1 MSTGNVMGKLVTPT
15 LAAAPGIWNLR
26 ENQLAVQAGAWPGIT
41 AADATPFNNI
51 LTTKAVGAGLTTTT
65 FRDGSTNNFAV
76 TRNGDV
82 TQGTLSPY
90 FPTGYWS
97 AYFDGSGD
105 YLSATAGTPLNLG
118 TGDFTVEAWVNFNTQ
133 AGTIVSTY
141 GGWWLQYRSD
151 YGGFCF
157 GVGDTFTLV
166 RTWTWTA
173 NQWIHVAVT
182 RSGTSLRMF
191 FNGVQQGATLTDST
205 NFTVGSTLYCGALF
219 SGFNHL
225 NGYISNLRVVKG
237 TAVYTSNFTPS
248 TEPLIAITNTSLLA
262 LQDNRFKD
270 NSTNNLA
277 ITKAGDAAATRFSPF
292 KPPRITAGAIGTG
305 TGSVYF
311 DGSGDYLTIPSNST
325 LAPGAGDFTFEC
337 WINPSEWSSSGI
349 YKPILSG
356 SVGNSITLT
365 KGYNSA
371 NLEFINYG
379 VGGNISSGVAPAV
392 GVWSHVVLV
401 RSGTTASIFINGS
414 RTATGTSSYSFVA
427 STYYMGGLPSDGNF
441 TYLNAYISNARF
453 VKGTAVYDPTLT
465 TLTVPASPLTAISGT
480 SLLTAQSESTVT
492 DASSNALTITKN
504 GDAKADAASP
514 FKGAIC
520 PSGGSGYF
528 NGSTDYLQIA
538 SNLTAFS
545 LPGDFT
551 IEFWICPVGSQ
562 TYRAGIVMHRDTA
575 GWTDGAHWGI
585 RMETDAGK
593 VGFGYGSDGSY
604 YDMGTY
610 DIGAWSH
617 HAVTRSG
624 TTLKTFKNGVL
635 VSTVT
640 NSSAFSGDV
649 PIVIG
654 RNYVSGLYYSGYIS
668 NARIVKGAAVYTAAF
683 TPPTTPVTA
692 ISGTGLLVNFDNA
705 GIYDSIGRSDLRTL
719 GTAKVSAST
728 TKWGAA
734 SIALDGTANCC
745 VKAVPV
751 PDQPY
756 TFGTADFTIEMWFY
770 LTSMGSYP
778 ALFDW
783 RPASTSTASPCIMVS
798 YGGASKLTYY
808 MGTST
813 AITGTTN
820 ITAGTW
826 YHAAVCRASG
836 VTRLFLNGAQEGSN
850 YSDTNSYTGTNPTF
864 GALGYDPSLT
874 TYNLNG
880 YLEDIRVTRA
890 ARYTTAFI
898 PPTAPF
904 A

>member
-1 MSTGNVMGKLVTPT
+1 MSTGNVMGKLITPT
-15 LAAAPGIWNLR
+15 TTSAPGIWNLR
-26 ENQLAVQAGAWPGIT
+26 EHQLAVQAGTWTGIF
-41 AADATPFNNI
+41 AFDSASSRNV
-51 LTTKAVGAGLTTTT
+51 LTMKAIGAGATTTT
-65 FRDGSTNNFAV
+65 FRDSSANNFTV

-82 TQGTLSPY
+82 TQGTFSPY

-97 AYFDGSGD
+97 GYFDGSGD
-105 YLSATAGTPLNLG
+105 SLTIPDNTALQMG
-118 TGDFTVEAWVNFNTQ
+118 TGDFTYEFWWFPTSFAGYQTLFSKGGNQ
-133 AGTIVSTY
+133 AGSIIMQT
-141 GGWWLQYRSD
+141 
-151 YGGFCF
+151 
-157 GVGDTFTLV
+157 DTGTGKTLV
-166 RTWTWTA
+166 ASGGSYIISTTSAAATLNTW
-173 NQWIHVAVT
+173 NHVALV
-182 RSGTSLRMF
+182 RSGT
-191 FNGVQQGATLTDST
+191 TLTAYLNGAS
-205 NFTVGSTLYCGALF
+205 VGSGTL
-219 SGFNHL
+219 SSNL
-225 NGYISNLRVVKG
+225 NNTSVMAIGIDNLQGLYAIQGYISSFRAVKG
-237 TAVYTSNFTPS
+237 SAVYTSAFTPPAA
-248 TEPLIAITNTSLLA
+248 PLAAITNTSLLC
-262 LQDNRFKD
+262 LQDGRLKD
-270 NSTNNLA
+270 NSTNNFTVA
-277 ITKAGDAAATRFSPF
+277 KVGDAAVTRFSPF
-292 KPPRITAGAIGTG
+292 TPPRIMTGGT
-305 TGSVYF
+305 Y
-311 DGSGDYLTIPSNST
+311 
-325 LAPGAGDFTFEC
+325 
-337 WINPSEWSSSGI
+337 
-349 YKPILSG
+349 
-356 SVGNSITLT
+356 
-365 KGYNSA
+365 
-371 NLEFINYG
+371 
-379 VGGNISSGVAPAV
+379 
-392 GVWSHVVLV
+392 
-401 RSGTTASIFINGS
+401 
-414 RTATGTSSYSFVA
+414 
-427 STYYMGGLPSDGNF
+427 
-441 TYLNAYISNARF
+441 
-453 VKGTAVYDPTLT
+453 
-465 TLTVPASPLTAISGT
+465 
-480 SLLTAQSESTVT
+480 
-492 DASSNALTITKN
+492 
-504 GDAKADAASP
+504 
-514 FKGAIC
+514 
-520 PSGGSGYF
+520 GGSGYF

-551 IEFWICPVGSQ
+551 IEFWICPIGSQ

-719 GTAKVSAST
+719 GTAKVGTST

-745 VKAVPV
+745 VKAVPG

-756 TFGTADFTIEMWFY
+756 AFGTGDFTIEMWFN
-770 LTSMGSYP
+770 LTSMGTYP

-783 RPASTSTASPCIMVS
+783 RPANTSTASPCIMVS
-798 YGGASKLTYY
+798 YGGANKLTYY
-808 MGTST
+808 MGTAT

-820 ITAGTW
+820 IVTGTW

-836 VTRLFLNGAQEGSN
+836 VTRLFLNGVQEGGN
-850 YSDTNSYTGTNPTF
+850 YSDTNSYTGPNPTF

-874 TYNLNG
+874 TYCLNG
-880 YLEDIRVTRA
+880 CLEDIRVTRA
-890 ARYTTAFI
+890 ARYTAAFT
-898 PPTAPF
+898 PPIAPF